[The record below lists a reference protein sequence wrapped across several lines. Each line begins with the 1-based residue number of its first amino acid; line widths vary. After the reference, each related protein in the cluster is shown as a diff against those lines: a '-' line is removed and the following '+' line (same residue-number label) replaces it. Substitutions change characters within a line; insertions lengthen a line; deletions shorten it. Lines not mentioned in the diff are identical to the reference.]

1 MNFAETAALSTPAR
15 RSARGYVDLSG
26 VLPQHRAIDARL
38 IKWGRWCHGPVRRN
52 VCPMFRDMPPQPQLR
67 RPGDA
72 PPELRDPMDPMDAA
86 KLAKAVAQL
95 PEKHRAAL
103 NWCYVIDPDSKE
115 ASPSRAIKKL
125 GTSFQGLADLLRDA
139 RQMLINRGA

>member
-15 RSARGYVDLSG
+15 RSGRGYVDLSA
-26 VLPQHRAIDARL
+26 VLPLHRQIDARL
-38 IKWGRWCHGPVRRN
+38 ANWGRWCQDTTRRN
-52 VCPMFRDMPPQPQLR
+52 VSPMFRGMPRQPQLR
-67 RPGDA
+67 RYGEVA
-72 PPELRDPMDPMDAA
+72 PELLDPMDASQI
-86 KLAKAVAQL
+86 AKAVAHL

-103 NWCYVIDPDSKE
+103 SWCYVQDPGSKE
-115 ASPSRAIKKL
+115 ASPTRACKTL

>member
-15 RSARGYVDLSG
+15 RSGRGYVDLNA
-26 VLPQHRAIDARL
+26 VLPQHRQIDARL
-38 IKWGRWCHGPVRRN
+38 ANWGRWCHGPTRRD
-52 VCPMFRDMPPQPQLR
+52 VSPMFRGMPPQPHLR
-67 RPGDA
+67 QPGDIA
-72 PPELRDPMDPMDAA
+72 AEPLDTMDAA
-86 KLAKAVAQL
+86 KVSKEVSRL

-103 NWCYVIDPDSKE
+103 NWCYVLDPRSKD
-115 ASPSRAIKKL
+115 ASPTRACKKL